1 MRGHVYFI
9 QSYRCLRGGP
19 TRSVN
24 VLDCTSLA
32 LGVSATLPMAMMQ
45 VVHALWL
52 LCAIMVMSVAALS
65 YDTNDLRLG
74 VTSFDGGSRL
84 KKSFA
89 SASDMPSEP
98 ETLTMEPDDVIKL
111 TFYASISSG
120 EKATGELLPHQ
131 AWVVMDDKDAS
142 RTSIWPLQVRGSSSS
157 ASWSMRVDRLS
168 PNLKRKMVEAGPNH
182 PFRLTLILASFAKD
196 SWSTIHP
203 LILPLL
209 DVQFSQSMLNRF
221 ESQYP
226 PSARYEAE
234 LADGFHPQPFHQHT
248 FQVEPWQTMPPKAV
262 SIGSALIVIVVPW
275 SILLALWR
283 PLFSKTATLS
293 RSASM
298 LIASIWFVEV
308 LAFLH
313 WVSVPVWIVFPAAG
327 AALLTAMLGGRSALS
342 QSWIRSSA

>member
-1 MRGHVYFI
+1 
-9 QSYRCLRGGP
+9 
-19 TRSVN
+19 
-24 VLDCTSLA
+24 
-32 LGVSATLPMAMMQ
+32 MML
-45 VVHALWL
+45 VAHSLWL
-52 LCAIMVMSVAALS
+52 LCAVMAMSAAALS
-65 YDTNDLRLG
+65 YDTKDLRLS

-89 SASDMPSEP
+89 SARDLPAEP

-111 TFYASISSG
+111 AFFASLSSG
-120 EKATGELLPHQ
+120 EKATGEFLPHQ
-131 AWVVMDDKDAS
+131 AWVVMDDEDAS

-196 SWSTIHP
+196 PRSTIDP
-203 LILPLL
+203 LTLPLL
-209 DVQFSQSMLNRF
+209 DVQFSQSMLSRF
-221 ESQYP
+221 ESQKL

-262 SIGSALIVIVVPW
+262 SLGSALVVLVAPW

-283 PLFSKTATLS
+283 PLFSKTVTLS
-293 RSASM
+293 RSASA
-298 LIASIWFVEV
+298 LLACVWIIEV

-313 WVSVPVWIVFPAAG
+313 WVSVPVWVVFPAAG
-327 AALLTAMLGGRSALS
+327 AALVAAMLGGRSALS
-342 QSWIRSSA
+342 QSWIRTSA